1 MILTKIGGGNMR
13 KIAGEKEKTM
23 TAHYER
29 IIHTVLFDDEVVDI
43 VMTKHGHYRILEN
56 KNISLSEFGKTIA
69 SIGRKEIEMHF
80 KKALVLF
87 PVNKRKKN
95 TSRHK
100 IDYTIAL
107 YDMVN
112 EMVVI
117 LGLHPHFK
125 RLTVVTIIPRIKDV
139 YTDVFGAYRF
149 DSKETFHKTLTYTF
163 SRDIKMNSI
172 HVF

>member
-1 MILTKIGGGNMR
+1 MR
-13 KIAGEKEKTM
+13 KIAGEREKTM
-23 TAHYER
+23 TAHHER

-56 KNISLSEFGKTIA
+56 KNISLQEFGKTIA
-69 SIGRKEIEMHF
+69 LIGRTEIEMHF
-80 KKALVLF
+80 KKALCLF
-87 PVNKRKKN
+87 PVKKRKKAS
-95 TSRHK
+95 SRHK

-107 YDMVN
+107 YDMVH

-149 DSKETFHKTLTYTF
+149 DSKETLHKTLTYTF

>member
-1 MILTKIGGGNMR
+1 MR
-13 KIAGEKEKTM
+13 KVAGEKEKTM

-29 IIHTVLFDDEVVDI
+29 IIHTILFDDEIVDI

-56 KNISLSEFGKTIA
+56 KNISFQEFGKTIA
-69 SIGRKEIEMHF
+69 LIGRQEIEKHF
-80 KKALVLF
+80 KKALSLF
-87 PVNKRKKN
+87 PIKKRKKAS
-95 TSRHK
+95 SRHK

-112 EMVVI
+112 EMVII

-149 DSKETFHKTLTYTF
+149 DSKETLHKTLTYTF
-163 SRDIKMNSI
+163 SRDIKMNMIYSK
-172 HVF
+172 